1 MSRWLCRE
9 RAVRSGWW
17 SGCTGLGGP
26 SLLLP
31 GPGPPP
37 TGAFTYWGG
46 VCLEPPREGLTLFL
60 AQRTETHLSGG
71 EGGVRG
77 SSSQTL
83 FLIWLSY
90 LVSLPWAAGPFSL

>member
-1 MSRWLCRE
+1 MGPLCF
-9 RAVRSGWW
+9 
-17 SGCTGLGGP
+17 C
-26 SLLLP
+26 P

-37 TGAFTYWGG
+37 TGAFTCWGG

-60 AQRTETHLSGG
+60 AQRTETHLSRG
-71 EGGVRG
+71 EGGVKG